1 MNAITSA
8 AAALALAALV
18 PAAAQAQSAAAF
30 PSMTPKGRIVGQG
43 QFPEQGGEAIYK
55 GVCQGCHMPDGKGA
69 TGAATYPALAGDPRL
84 AAPAFPVLRVL
95 KGQGAMPPFR
105 TALDDQQVAD
115 VVNYVRS
122 SFGNSFKGKVMPA
135 EVKALRGN

>member
-1 MNAITSA
+1 MRTRSLARTAVLCATMAAVCLASANGLRA
-8 AAALALAALV
+8 AAADDPILTPDALKKA
-18 PAAAQAQSAAAF
+18 S
-30 PSMTPKGRIVGQG
+30 
-43 QFPEQGGEAIYK
+43 GEEIYRH
-55 GVCQGCHMPDGKGA
+55 VCQGCHMSDGKGA

-84 AAPAFPVLRVL
+84 AAPTYHVLRVL

-122 SFGNSFKGKVMPA
+122 SFGNSFKGKVTPA